1 MKSGR
6 SKDTLSGVTAESQFR
21 TYASPLVEEA
31 LQHAHELEQ
40 SDDAETLHKLRI
52 ALRRLR
58 SLFWAYR
65 PILDD
70 AFDDKQRALL
80 RYLAQAAGSTRDWD
94 ILIELMSEHEDPD
107 LAQALRGHRDAALR
121 TSKATLNNAD
131 IKGVLREAVA
141 EANRELNTAKKRVA
155 IEQFASDRVRN
166 ARRQLK
172 KRIKRARQVKRPEYA
187 ALHEV
192 RKAGKKV
199 RYLIEFFMPLLAE
212 KERGGLKQLKRL
224 QKHLGALND
233 VVASRD
239 LLDKSDALPN
249 AAAAKPALRTLK
261 KQQKRRMK
269 QALKSLR

>member
-94 ILIELMSEHEDPD
+94 ILIELMSEHEDTD

-121 TSKATLNNAD
+121 TSKETLNNAD